1 MSTRHNM
8 KYLAIGHASYDIT
21 FRLDKFPIENTKQR
35 VKKHIDCGGGPAS
48 NAGYLLALWNQ
59 SVSFQGVVGN
69 DYYGNKIKEEFT
81 RAGVDTTYLELVE
94 GFDTMLSFIL
104 ANSTNASRTILTS
117 QDDVVPKCSLSND
130 KKYDVILVDGEEEE
144 MSKKIL
150 LNNKEAVKI
159 IDAGSFKP
167 GTVNLCPYVDYLV
180 CSKNFALDYTKL
192 EYDGSMESLIKIH
205 NKLTDDFH
213 NTVVITL
220 EDKGCFTKIDEEYKL
235 IPSIKVKSVD
245 TTGAGDIFHG
255 AFTYFITHNYS
266 LLDTCRLS
274 NITGALS
281 TLRVGGRYSIP
292 NLEAVLERS
301 NLIDTV

>member
-1 MSTRHNM
+1 M

-94 GFDTMLSFIL
+94 GFDTMLSFII

-117 QDDVVPKCSLSND
+117 QDDIVPKCSLSND
-130 KKYDVILVDGEEEE
+130 NKYDVILVDGEEEE

>member
-1 MSTRHNM
+1 M

-130 KKYDVILVDGEEEE
+130 NKYDVILVDGEEEE
-144 MSKKIL
+144 ISKKIL

>member
-1 MSTRHNM
+1 M

-130 KKYDVILVDGEEEE
+130 NKYDVILVDGEEEE

-192 EYDGSMESLIKIH
+192 EYDGSTESLIKIH

>member
-1 MSTRHNM
+1 M
-8 KYLAIGHASYDIT
+8 KYLTIGHASYDIT

-35 VKKHIDCGGGPAS
+35 VNKHIDCGGGPAS
-48 NAGYLLALWNQ
+48 NAGYLLALWDQ
-59 SVSFQGVVGN
+59 EVSFQGVVGN
-69 DYYGNKIKEEFT
+69 DYYGHRIKEEFQ
-81 RAGVDTTYLELVE
+81 RVGVDTTYLELVE
-94 GFDTMLSFIL
+94 NFDTMLSFII

-117 QDDVVPKCSLSND
+117 QDDIVPKCSLSND
-130 KKYDVILVDGEEEE
+130 NKYDVILVDGEEEE

-150 LNNKEAVKI
+150 LNNKDAVKI

-192 EYDGSMESLIKIH
+192 EYDGSIESLIKIH
-205 NKLTDDFH
+205 NKLTEDFH

-301 NLIDTV
+301 NLIDTI